1 MNNNSINAIS
11 PIDGRYSNQTSFLEA
26 YFSEKALIRFRLEI
40 EIEYFIKLTETD
52 ISQLKDWK
60 KNYNAQLREIY
71 TNFNDSDAL
80 KIKEIERK

>member
-11 PIDGRYSNQTSFLEA
+11 PIDGRYSNQTSFLEE

-52 ISQLKDWK
+52 ISLS
-60 KNYNAQLREIY
+60 LIH
-71 TNFNDSDAL
+71 
-80 KIKEIERK
+80 I